1 MRRPAFLIVLALLA
15 ALLSACG
22 SGSGSDG
29 SLPEVK
35 GDYGSKPKITVAK
48 GSKPSTSLESEVLVE
63 GDGKEVAKGDLLV
76 ADYLGATYRGTKT
89 FDNSYDRGSP
99 AAFTLKSGAGGV
111 ISGWVKALSG
121 ATVGSRVLLVAPP
134 KDGYGKA
141 GNPQAGIKGTDS
153 LVFVVDLIAAYGT
166 KAPLPKSSP
175 ATDLADGL
183 PTVEGEADPTL
194 TVPEGTDLPKA
205 PVTTILSEGT
215 GTEVAKGKLIV
226 VQFTAVDWTGK
237 VVSSTWKDGPR
248 GVPVGAEGQ
257 PSPFDLLEG
266 VPVGSRVLLQ
276 LPPPSRSDAAEENLA
291 VVIDI
296 LGQHGPAKEK
306 A

>member
-1 MRRPAFLIVLALLA
+1 
-15 ALLSACG
+15 
-22 SGSGSDG
+22 
-29 SLPEVK
+29 
-35 GDYGSKPKITVAK
+35 
-48 GSKPSTSLESEVLVE
+48 
-63 GDGKEVAKGDLLV
+63 
-76 ADYLGATYRGTKT
+76 
-89 FDNSYDRGSP
+89 
-99 AAFTLKSGAGGV
+99 
-111 ISGWVKALSG
+111 
-121 ATVGSRVLLVAPP
+121 
-134 KDGYGKA
+134 
-141 GNPQAGIKGTDS
+141 
-153 LVFVVDLIAAYGT
+153 
-166 KAPLPKSSP
+166 
-175 ATDLADGL
+175 
-183 PTVEGEADPTL
+183 
-194 TVPEGTDLPKA
+194 VPEGADLPKA